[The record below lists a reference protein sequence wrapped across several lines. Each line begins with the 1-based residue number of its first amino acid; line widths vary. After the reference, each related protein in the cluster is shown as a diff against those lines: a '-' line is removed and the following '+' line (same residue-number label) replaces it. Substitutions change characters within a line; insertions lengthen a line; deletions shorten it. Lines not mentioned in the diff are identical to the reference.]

1 MGTRYWL
8 MPERVQIDATWGDR
22 FGGGA
27 RVATLG
33 LVLVSPP
40 FLP

>member
-1 MGTRYWL
+1 MGTRYGL
-8 MPERVQIDATWGDR
+8 MPERVQIDAIWGDR

-33 LVLVSPP
+33 LVPVTPP
-40 FLP
+40 FLS